1 MTATPTGSTMKNI
14 LAVFFLFIAASSYA
28 LDIVTKDGKSFSDC
42 TVKAVER
49 EGVRIVH
56 RDGAAFLDFDVLP
69 SALQQQYG
77 WTPEK
82 SAARK
87 AAQKAEADAQRI
99 AGENA
104 RRAEDERAAAV
115 AEAQRIADENARR
128 AQLREAEQKQT
139 VIETANAKIRAEKE
153 AEKSAD
159 TLFIYGVGAVVVF
172 LFAIP
177 VIVLRGTRHM
187 IVLSLLGI
195 LGVYAA
201 FSGVFSSVFGI
212 LAFQYV
218 YGWLAKGFRVPVVIV
233 QQPPQNYQTPPHP
246 RPVVVPRAV
255 AKAIPPPRNPPPV

>member
-1 MTATPTGSTMKNI
+1 MKNI
-14 LAVFFLFIAASSYA
+14 LAGLFVFIAANAFA
-28 LDIVTKDGKSFSDC
+28 LDIITRDGKAYQDC
-42 TVKAVER
+42 AVKTVER
-49 EGVRIVH
+49 DGVRVVH
-56 RDGAAFLDFDVLP
+56 RDGTAFFDFDVLP

-139 VIETANAKIRAEKE
+139 VIETANARIRVEKE
-153 AEKSAD
+153 AEKSAE

-246 RPVVVPRAV
+246 RPVVAPRAV